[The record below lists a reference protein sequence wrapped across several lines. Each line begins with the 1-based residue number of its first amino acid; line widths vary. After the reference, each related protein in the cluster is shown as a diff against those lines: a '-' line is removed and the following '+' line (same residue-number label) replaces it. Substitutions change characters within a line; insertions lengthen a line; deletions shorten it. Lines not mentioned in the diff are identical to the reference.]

1 MQQTTIRGA
10 KLAWEDSG
18 EGLPVVLLHPFPLSR
33 TAWNEQRLKLSKHF
47 RILTPDFRGFGDS
60 ELDAPAITMDD
71 LADDVR
77 VLLDELK
84 LYRVI
89 LGGLSMGGYVSFAF
103 YRKYPRRVRGLI
115 LANTRPQADDE
126 QGKQAREELAGMA
139 EQKGSGA
146 VGTHMIP
153 RLFGDS
159 TFRLNPHVPIATWRK
174 IDAARPEAIAAAA
187 RGMAQ
192 RKDSTAVLPQINCP
206 VLLIAGEQDPL
217 IPPSIAEQME
227 KAIPDARLE
236 LLQDAGHLS
245 NLEKPV
251 EFTEIVKDFL
261 DEFPV

>member
-1 MQQTTIRGA
+1 MQQTTIRGT

-18 EGLPVVLLHPFPLSR
+18 KGLPVVLLHPFPLSR
-33 TAWNEQRLKLSKHF
+33 SAWNEQRLKLSKHF

-60 ELDAPAITMDD
+60 DLDAPAITMED

-103 YRKYPRRVRGLI
+103 YRKYPSRVRGLI

-126 QGKQAREELAGMA
+126 QGKQAREELASLA

-153 RLFGDS
+153 RLFGES

-174 IDAARPEAIAAAA
+174 IDAARPESIAAAS

-192 RKDSTAVLPQINCP
+192 RKDATSILPQINCP

-217 IPPSIAEQME
+217 IPLSIAEKME

-236 LLQDAGHLS
+236 LLPEAGHLS

-251 EFTEIVKDFL
+251 EFTLLVKDFL